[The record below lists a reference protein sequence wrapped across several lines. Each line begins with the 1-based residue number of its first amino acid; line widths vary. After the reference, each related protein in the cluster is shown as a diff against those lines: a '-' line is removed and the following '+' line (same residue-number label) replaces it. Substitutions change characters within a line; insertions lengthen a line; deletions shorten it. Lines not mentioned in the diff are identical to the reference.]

1 MRRFSCKFAF
11 RAGFS
16 VVICFRAG
24 CQRARNAN
32 PAERDARNAN
42 PAESVARNANPT
54 EAHGVQSQETMGKI
68 HGSVTRLGSI
78 VLTNAYYAEFAQK
91 RKLLSAKLLTL
102 FVQRPSS

>member
-24 CQRARNAN
+24 CQR
-32 PAERDARNAN
+32 ARNAN